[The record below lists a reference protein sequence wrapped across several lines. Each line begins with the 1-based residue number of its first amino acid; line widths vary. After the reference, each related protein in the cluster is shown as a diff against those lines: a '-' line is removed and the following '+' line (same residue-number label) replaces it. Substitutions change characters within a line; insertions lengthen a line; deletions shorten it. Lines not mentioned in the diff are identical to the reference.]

1 MGLSKALLKGP
12 LPLIRETTNKV
23 HLLSYTTMNNWHIFY
38 YIFSLFACLVE
49 LDTAIILN
57 FLFLFFVKSGRLGE
71 SGTERI
77 ALGDKEGPVTT

>member
-1 MGLSKALLKGP
+1 
-12 LPLIRETTNKV
+12 
-23 HLLSYTTMNNWHIFY
+23 MNNRHIFY
-38 YIFSLFACLVE
+38 YIFSLFVCLVG

-77 ALGDKEGPVTT
+77 ALGDKE

>member
-1 MGLSKALLKGP
+1 
-12 LPLIRETTNKV
+12 
-23 HLLSYTTMNNWHIFY
+23 MNNWHIFY

-57 FLFLFFVKSGRLGE
+57 FLFFVKSGRLGE

>member
-1 MGLSKALLKGP
+1 
-12 LPLIRETTNKV
+12 
-23 HLLSYTTMNNWHIFY
+23 MNNWHIFY

-71 SGTERI
+71 SSTERI
-77 ALGDKEGPVTT
+77 ALGDKE

>member
-1 MGLSKALLKGP
+1 
-12 LPLIRETTNKV
+12 
-23 HLLSYTTMNNWHIFY
+23 MNNWHIFY